1 MTGSSIN
8 TKKLNRKRIALNLR
22 CDERGYFWETESGE
36 DTDARYSSTQ
46 DAIADLITLW
56 NTDAEDCPPQA
67 LNQSGKQKI
76 KEQEMICRVW

>member
-36 DTDARYSSTQ
+36 DTEARYNSAQ
-46 DAIADLITLW
+46 DSIADLITLW
-56 NTDAEDCPPQA
+56 NTDDGDYPSQA
-67 LNQSGKQKI
+67 LNQSGKQKT
-76 KEQEMICRVW
+76 KEQETVYRV